1 MKFLLLIFFC
11 LLVNQSFAQ
20 NSLMQNLPHPNSGS
34 NFNSQVYES
43 PYLSFLNNNQGV
55 KLISVN
61 TSNVYFQK
69 SYLIDKNGNTMSAG
83 FMPTSYFLPNDNFL
97 VISGQNNQNRDSFN
111 PYGASD
117 ISSLIISSTF
127 NAFISRLKNKRR

>member
-1 MKFLLLIFFC
+1 MKFLFSIFFC

-20 NSLMQNLPHPNSGS
+20 NSLMQNLPHTNSGS
-34 NFNSQVYES
+34 SFNSQVYES
-43 PYLSFLNNNQGV
+43 PYLSFLNNNKGV
-55 KLISVN
+55 KLVSVN
-61 TSNVYFQK
+61 TSNIYFQK
-69 SYLIDKNGNTMSAG
+69 SYLIDKNGNTLSTG
-83 FMPTSYFLPNDNFL
+83 FMSTSYFLPNDNLL
-97 VISGQNNQNRDSFN
+97 VISGQNNQNRNSFN